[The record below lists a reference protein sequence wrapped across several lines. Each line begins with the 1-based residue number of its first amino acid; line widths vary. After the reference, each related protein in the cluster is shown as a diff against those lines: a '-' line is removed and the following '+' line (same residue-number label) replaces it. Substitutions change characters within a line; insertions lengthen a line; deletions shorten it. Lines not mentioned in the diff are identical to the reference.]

1 MMDADTQTS
10 ATRRRRA
17 STERTMD
24 EIMDMARSLPLT
36 RQVLAG
42 SIEEA
47 TPTQPGFMASWM
59 RAEPGSRERS
69 KRTRLPG
76 QAGLPATKEPGR
88 IRLDPG
94 ALPGGLRPRVP
105 RIPRFRRPQ
114 RGRGPVRPAR
124 HRQDPPGDRIGA
136 QGMHRGHPGKVL
148 HRGRPG
154 RAPAARLPDG
164 KLDKELAQIS
174 KASLLAGDELGYV
187 PVDEQGSRLLFQA
200 VANAYERQSVI
211 HATNIESGGWGR
223 VFGDADMATAIVDR
237 TVHHGRM
244 IRFEGESY
252 RRAHALMG

>member
-1 MMDADTQTS
+1 MDADTQTS

-17 STERTMD
+17 STERTMG

-47 TPTQPGFMASWM
+47 TPTQLEFMASWM
-59 RAEPGSRERS
+59 HAELESRERS
-69 KRTRLPG
+69 KRTRLLR
-76 QAGLPATKEPGR
+76 QAGLPATKE
-88 IRLDPG
+88 LDG
-94 ALPGGLRPRVP
+94 YDW
-105 RIPRFRRPQ
+105 I
-114 RGRGPVRPAR
+114 PVRFPVDYGRESLESLDSVVRNEDVVLFGPPGTGKAHLAIALARKACIEGIPAR
-124 HRQDPPGDRIGA
+124 FLAAAGLVMR
-136 QGMHRGHPGKVL
+136 L
-148 HRGRPG
+148 L
-154 RAPAARLPDG
+154 RASQDG

-174 KASLLAGDELGYV
+174 KASLLTGDELGYV

-237 TVHHGRM
+237 TVHHGRTM
-244 IRFEGESY
+244 RFEGESY
-252 RRAHALMG
+252 RRSHALMG